1 MPENNKKKKRK
12 SRMTLP
18 KKRDDIEKVVEE
30 VAERHGHE
38 HEHHH
43 HHHHGD
49 LDELLTVIELL
60 LDSTNATVKVL
71 DSKVKH
77 QAREIATIYRVLSK
91 IVEAC
96 LASESSDERRE
107 KLVEAL
113 EALGATASLPSQ
125 KV

>member
-1 MPENNKKKKRK
+1 MAENRKRKKMRMTMPKKKE
-12 SRMTLP
+12 
-18 KKRDDIEKVVEE
+18 DIEKVVEE

-38 HEHHH
+38 HEHH

-77 QAREIATIYRVLSK
+77 QAREIATIYKVLAK
-91 IVEAC
+91 VVEAC
-96 LASESSDERRE
+96 LTSESEEDRRE
-107 KLVEAL
+107 KLLEAL
-113 EALGATASLPSQ
+113 ETLGVTVTTATTKS
-125 KV
+125 

>member
-1 MPENNKKKKRK
+1 MPEEEKKKKK
-12 SRMTLP
+12 KMRMTMP
-18 KKRDDIEKVVEE
+18 KKKEDIEKVVEE

-38 HEHHH
+38 HEHE

-77 QAREIATIYRVLSK
+77 QAREIAVLYK
-91 IVEAC
+91 VLAKVVEAC
-96 LASESSDERRE
+96 LASENPAEKRE
-107 KLVEAL
+107 KLLEAL
-113 EALGATASLPSQ
+113 EILGAEARVATREA
-125 KV
+125 